1 MYSPGIRCDLTGIA
15 MGFSYDSAIEFRTD
29 WVEAEYAAS
38 DVILY
43 ALGVGFG
50 QDLRDDTALDFVLET
65 RGPKVLPTIA
75 TTLVKSISRDL
86 GLEMSGVVHA
96 AQRLEV
102 ISPLPPS
109 ARFFW
114 QAVVSEIVDRGPD
127 KGAVVTFETTAR
139 ETVEG
144 PVLFILHNTLLARRD
159 GGCGGPEMPKTAR
172 DAMPDRTPDIT
183 HKVPTRADQALL
195 YRLNGDLNPLHVEPE
210 AARKAGFPI
219 PILHGLC
226 TYGIACRA
234 IVEAVCASDPT
245 RLRSIEGKFTAPVFP
260 GDEITVR
267 IWNEGR
273 NIRFSCAVAERDV
286 VVFDDGLCRLFDP
299 SPARN

>member
-1 MYSPGIRCDLTGIA
+1 MYFPGIPCELTGIA

-29 WVEAEYAAS
+29 WIEAEYAAT

-50 QDLRDDTALDFVLET
+50 QDTQDDPVLDFLLET

-96 AQRLEV
+96 AQRLEIV
-102 ISPLPPS
+102 SPLPPS
-109 ARFFW
+109 ARFVW
-114 QAVVSEIVDRGPD
+114 QAAVSEIVDRGPE

-139 ETVEG
+139 ETADG
-144 PVLFILHNTLLARRD
+144 PVLFVLHNTLLARRD
-159 GGCGGPEMPKTAR
+159 GGCGGPKAEKTAR
-172 DAMPDRTPDIT
+172 IAMPERAPDIT
-183 HKVPTRADQALL
+183 RKIATRADQALL
-195 YRLNGDLNPLHVEPE
+195 YRLNGDLNPLHAEPE
-210 AARKAGFPI
+210 AARKAGFPK

-234 IVEAVCASDPT
+234 LVETVCASDPA
-245 RLRSIEGKFTAPVFP
+245 RLRSIEGRFTAPVFP

-267 IWNEGR
+267 IWNEAR
-273 NIRFSCAVAERDV
+273 NIRFSCAVEERDV
-286 VVFDDGLCRLFDP
+286 VVFDDGLCRLFDA